1 MLDMI
6 SIFLNLKRLCLCP
19 KMWSIFENVPCALEK
34 NVYSVALGWNVL
46 KMSINSIWSSESFR
60 IDISLLIFCLDDLSK
75 GDSGVLKAPTII
87 VLLLISPLMS
97 SSSFFIYL
105 GAPVLGAYI
114 FTRVISSCWIAP
126 FSIMKWPSLSHVMSF
141 TLRSNLSDI
150 SIATPAFFSFPFAW
164 KTFFHPFTLSL
175 CASFFLRWVSCRQ
188 QIHGSYFL
196 IQSDTLCLLI
206 GAFSPFTF
214 KVIIDGYLFDAIFI
228 LYPCVPSLLS
238 ISLILQ

>member
-6 SIFLNLKRLCLCP
+6 SIFLHLKRLCLCL

-60 IDISLLIFCLDDLSK
+60 FDISLLIFCFDDLSK
-75 GDSGVLKAPTII
+75 GDSGVLKSPTMI

-97 SSSFFIYL
+97 SSSVFMYL

-114 FTRVISSCWIAP
+114 FTRVISSSWIVP
-126 FSIMKWPSLSHVMSF
+126 FSIMKWPSLSLVMSF

-150 SIATPAFFSFPFAW
+150 SIATPAFFFISICLEN
-164 KTFFHPFTLSL
+164 FF
-175 CASFFLRWVSCRQ
+175 
-188 QIHGSYFL
+188 
-196 IQSDTLCLLI
+196 
-206 GAFSPFTF
+206 
-214 KVIIDGYLFDAIFI
+214 
-228 LYPCVPSLLS
+228 PSLHPQSVCIFFSEVGFL
-238 ISLILQ
+238 